1 MQESTKQVG
10 SEVRTGMLTEIAVGW
25 EVTPCSLVEF
35 ADLSEDISVYIIKL
49 YDGGGR
55 AHSEHHIYK

>member
-1 MQESTKQVG
+1 
-10 SEVRTGMLTEIAVGW
+10 MLTEIAVGW